1 MATGEIQALTQTGI
15 DALRRGDAGG
25 ARTVFDEIV
34 ARGGTP
40 PWLAVA
46 RACSMLG
53 DAAGE
58 EKALQN
64 RLAEDKRD
72 LPALL
77 AMGELKARV
86 RDDRAATAFFSAAL
100 NQAAATGQNNA
111 AIAPLLQRAQAFVR
125 DAARRYETHLV
136 GRLDA
141 VGINERSASPRVR
154 QAIDLLRGRSQLY
167 LQQPTTFYFPGLPQ
181 RQFYERD
188 EFDWLPAVEAAVP
201 AMQAELAAVVAE
213 GEGEFAPYVSGTPN
227 RPLPNNHLLG
237 DPSWG
242 AYYLWEAGAPV
253 AGHAER
259 CPNVMAALALAP
271 IPVIAGRSPM
281 ALFSLL
287 RPGTHI
293 APHHGM
299 LNTRLICHVPLIA
312 PPGCALRVGS
322 ETREWREGEAL
333 IFDDSFEHEAW
344 NRGERT
350 RIVLLFE
357 IWRPEI
363 GEAERAELVTLFEAI
378 DLFQGGDGPDR

>member
-1 MATGEIQALTQTGI
+1 MATAELDSLTRTGL

-25 ARTVFDEIV
+25 ARTVFDEIL

-46 RACSMLG
+46 RACNMLG
-53 DAAGE
+53 DSAGE
-58 EKALQN
+58 EAALKR
-64 RLAEDKRD
+64 RLDEDKRD

-77 AMGELKARV
+77 AMGELKARQ
-86 RDDRAATAFFSAAL
+86 RDDRAASAFFSAAL
-100 NQAAATGQNNA
+100 NQANA
-111 AIAPLLQRAQAFVR
+111 SGGGNAQLAPLLARGQAFIR
-125 DAARRYETHLV
+125 DAAARYESHLV
-136 GRLDA
+136 ERLGAAGLD
-141 VGINERSASPRVR
+141 ETHASPRVR
-154 QAIDLLRGRSQLY
+154 QALDLLRGKAALY
-167 LQQPTTFYFPGLPQ
+167 LQQPTSFYFPGLPQ
-181 RQFYERD
+181 RAFYERD
-188 EFDWLPAVEAAVP
+188 EFAWLPAIEAAVP
-201 AMQAELAAVVAE
+201 AMQGELAAIVTADE
-213 GEGEFAPYVSGTPN
+213 SEFTPYVTGSPD

-242 AYYLWEAGAPV
+242 AWYLWDAGAPV

-259 CPNVMAALALAP
+259 CPAVMAALAQAP

-293 APHHGM
+293 APHNGM
-299 LNTRLICHVPLIA
+299 LNTRLIVHVPLIA
-312 PPGCALRVGS
+312 PPGCALRVGA
-322 ETREWREGEAL
+322 ETREWEEGKAL

-363 GEAERAELVTLFEAI
+363 GEAERAELVTLFEAV
-378 DLFQGGDGPDR
+378 DLFPVGDGPDH

>member
-1 MATGEIQALTQTGI
+1 MAIAELDALTRTGL

-25 ARTVFDEIV
+25 ARTVFDEIL

-46 RACSMLG
+46 RACNMLG
-53 DAAGE
+53 DFAGE
-58 EKALQN
+58 EAALKR
-64 RLAEDKRD
+64 RLDEDKRD
-72 LPALL
+72 LAALL
-77 AMGELKARV
+77 AMGELKARE
-86 RDDRAATAFFSAAL
+86 RDDRAASAFFSAAL
-100 NQAAATGQNNA
+100 NQAAATGQNA
-111 AIAPLLQRAQAFVR
+111 PQLAPLLNRAQSFIAE
-125 DAARRYETHLV
+125 ANRRYESHLLD
-136 GRLDA
+136 RLHAAGLVED
-141 VGINERSASPRVR
+141 RASPRVR
-154 QAIDLLRGRSQLY
+154 QALDLLFGRAPLY

-181 RQFYERD
+181 RPYYERE
-188 EFDWLPAVEAAVP
+188 EFDWLPAIEAEAP
-201 AMQAELAAVVAE
+201 AMQAELATIIGA
-213 GEGEFAPYVSGTPN
+213 GESAFTPYVTGSPD

-242 AYYLWEAGAPV
+242 AYYLWEAGSPV
-253 AGHAER
+253 AGHAEA
-259 CPNVMAALALAP
+259 CPRVMAALTKAP

-293 APHHGM
+293 APHNGL
-299 LNTRLICHVPLIA
+299 LNTRLIVHVPLIA
-312 PPGCALRVGS
+312 PPGCTLRVGA

-378 DLFQGGDGPDR
+378 DLFPAGDGPDQ